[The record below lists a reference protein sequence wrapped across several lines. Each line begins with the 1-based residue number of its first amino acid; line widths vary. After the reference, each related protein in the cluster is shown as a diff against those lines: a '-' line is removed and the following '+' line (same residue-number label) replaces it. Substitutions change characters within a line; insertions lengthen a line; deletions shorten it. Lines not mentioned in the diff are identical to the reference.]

1 MKPLFTE
8 RQLQEA
14 SSREALPIECLHCGK
29 TFLLRKDQ
37 VQRNRNPNQQKST
50 GDFCSAKCANEHRDP
65 PLEVTCSQCQKPF
78 RKRPSQAARSP
89 RHFCGCSCAAL
100 YKNAHKTTGTRVS
113 KLETW
118 LQTQLP
124 ALYPV
129 LEFQFNRRDTINGE
143 LDIYVPSLR
152 LAFELNGVFHYEPI
166 YGPEKLAS
174 IQTNDERK
182 FQACVERE
190 RGWLFI

>member
-1 MKPLFTE
+1 M
-8 RQLQEA
+8 Q
-14 SSREALPIECLHCGK
+14 
-29 TFLLRKDQ
+29 
-37 VQRNRNPNQQKST
+37 
-50 GDFCSAKCANEHRDP
+50 
-65 PLEVTCSQCQKPF
+65 
-78 RKRPSQAARSP
+78 SP
-89 RHFCGCSCAAL
+89 AL

-182 FQACVERE
+182 FQACVERGIE
-190 RGWLFI
+190 LCIIDVSRMKNFKIKRALEFLGIIQNVIEVRTPGVEPGTGLYKSP